1 MVGEVVAEA
10 VLGEVA
16 GEDHQEDHDKSIY
29 NMKKIFIIPFILMG
43 FVQMGFGQ
51 IYSYPNLVK
60 NFSSTY
66 ATGTAR
72 MQALGGSHS
81 VLGADLSS
89 IAGNPAGLG
98 FYTRSELGISLG
110 LQTAKT
116 SSSYLGQNSSADES
130 QFHIPTF
137 GLVIASEQFEDR
149 DWNGSFGLGYSRQ
162 VLFNQPISIVGTNN
176 RSSILD
182 SFIES
187 ANAKN
192 ATGASLDAEYDSY
205 SNTADSP
212 EAVAYQ
218 AYLINPSSTGGKP
231 FNRFEPNL
239 PTKQMG
245 IASNEG
251 AFTQWDFSY
260 GANYLNKF
268 YIGGGLHFGKIV
280 STSTTNWLEE
290 FVGAKYVNGLNY
302 QEKLTTSGSGL
313 SASIGAIYKV
323 SSSLRVALSFQS
335 PMYFDI
341 MNEKLEGKLSP
352 DVKGIPSYDQY
363 NAPILITNVKP
374 VLLTTNEFSYH
385 MKTPLKLSGGVAYFI
400 GKKGFLSADFE
411 FVNYT
416 GMGVSTSELTL
427 AQNQNF
433 KDKNTNLINKYFQ
446 SVVNIKLAAEFRVLP
461 QLSVRG
467 GVAQFGNAYSSTYD
481 PIDRTFTQ
489 FSGGI
494 GYKSAEFYIDLAGIY
509 RSGNDAYT
517 PYTLSNAADYGSA
530 TLKFSN
536 MQLMVSTGIYF

>member
-1 MVGEVVAEA
+1 MAAVLVEEVV
-10 VLGEVA
+10 V
-16 GEDHQEDHDKSIY
+16 EDHLEDPDKLTT
-29 NMKKIFIIPFILMG
+29 NMKKIFIIPFMLMG

-66 ATGTAR
+66 ATGTSR
-72 MQALGGSHS
+72 MQALGGTHS
-81 VLGADLSS
+81 ALGADLSS

-98 FYTRSELGISLG
+98 FYTRSELGISIG
-110 LQTAKT
+110 SQTASTKST
-116 SSSYLGQNSSADES
+116 YLGQVSNSDNS

-137 GLVIASEQFEDR
+137 GLVITSEQWEDR
-149 DWNGSFGLGYSRQ
+149 DWNGSFGIGYSRQ
-162 VLFNQPISIVGTNN
+162 VLFNQPISVTGTNN

-218 AYLINPSSTGGKP
+218 AYLLNPSATGGKP
-231 FNRFEPNL
+231 FTRFEPNL
-239 PTKQMG
+239 PTKQLG

-268 YIGGGLHFGKIV
+268 YLGGSLHFGKIV
-280 STSTTNWLEE
+280 STSVTSWTEE
-290 FVGAKYVNGLNY
+290 FVGANYVRGLNY

-313 SASIGAIYKV
+313 SASLGAIYKV
-323 SSSLRVALSFQS
+323 SNSLRIALSIQS

-341 MNEKLEGKLSP
+341 MNEKMEGKLIP
-352 DVKGIPSYDQY
+352 DVKSIPSFDQY
-363 NAPILITNVKP
+363 NNPVNIINVKP
-374 VLLTTNEFSYH
+374 VLLTTNDFSYH

-400 GKKGFLSADFE
+400 GKKGFLSMDLE
-411 FVNYT
+411 YVNYP

-433 KDKNTNLINKYFQ
+433 KDKNDNLINKYFQ
-446 SVVNIKLAAEFRVLP
+446 SAMNIKIGAEFRVLP
-461 QLSVRG
+461 QLSLRG
-467 GVAQFGNAYSSTYD
+467 GIAQFAHGYSSTYD

-509 RSGNDAYT
+509 RTGNDAYT
-517 PYTLSNAADYGSA
+517 PYSLGNASDYGSA
-530 TLKFSN
+530 TLKLTN
-536 MQLMVSTGIYF
+536 TQVMVSTGIYF

>member
-1 MVGEVVAEA
+1 
-10 VLGEVA
+10 
-16 GEDHQEDHDKSIY
+16 
-29 NMKKIFIIPFILMG
+29 MKKFFFIPFLLMG

-60 NFSSTY
+60 NFSTTY

-72 MQALGGSHS
+72 MQALGGTHS

-98 FYTRSELGISLG
+98 FYTRSELGMSLG
-110 LQTAKT
+110 FQTASTT
-116 SSSYLGQNSSADES
+116 STYLGQTSTSNNS
-130 QFHIPTF
+130 QFHVPNF
-137 GLVIASEQFEDR
+137 ALVVASEQFDDR
-149 DWNGSFGLGYSRQ
+149 DWNGSFGIGYSRQ
-162 VLFNQPISIVGTNN
+162 VLFNQPISVTGTNN

-192 ATGASLDAEYDSY
+192 ATGASLDAEYDSK

-218 AYLINPSSTGGKP
+218 AYLLNPSTSGGRP
-231 FNRFEPNL
+231 FTRFEPNL

-268 YIGGGLHFGKIV
+268 YVGVGLHFGKIV
-280 STSTTNWLEE
+280 STSTTNWTEE
-290 FVGAKYVNGLNY
+290 FVGAKYVRGLDY

-313 SASIGAIYKV
+313 SASLGAIYKL
-323 SSSLRVALSFQS
+323 SNSLRVALSIQS

-352 DVKGIPSYDQY
+352 DVKSIPSYDQY
-363 NAPILITNVKP
+363 NNPVYIINVKP
-374 VLLTTNEFSYH
+374 VLLTANEFSYH
-385 MKTPLKLSGGVAYFI
+385 MRSPLKLAGGIAYFI
-400 GKKGFLSADFE
+400 GKIGFLTMDLE
-411 FVNYT
+411 YVNYT
-416 GMGVSTSELTL
+416 GMDVSTSELTL

-446 SVVNIKLAAEFRVLP
+446 SAMNIKIGTEFRVLP
-461 QLSVRG
+461 NLSLRG
-467 GVAQFGNAYSSTYD
+467 GVAQYANPYSSTYD
-481 PIDRTFTQ
+481 SIDRTMTQ

-494 GYKSAEFYIDLAGIY
+494 GYKSSEFYIDLAGIY
-509 RSGNDAYT
+509 RTGNDAYT
-517 PYTLSNAADYGSA
+517 AYSLANAADYGSA
-530 TLKFSN
+530 ALKLN
-536 MQLMVSTGIYF
+536 NTQVMVSAGVYF